1 MRLRFRTESVSP
13 FDIGDGLT
21 CAGKVGIPGLLHVLG
36 SKPLRLEYLLRVR
49 TPAPEFSI
57 KRNDRDGLVSLSTG
71 IDKVDISL
79 DELNFCLEW
88 DEDSPLW
95 DIGLVRDMN
104 RNLRRPLNSIRGKRP
119 SAPIVS
125 APRATPSTNSFR
137 DSYLFKTSPRS
148 NSNDN
153 SDIKSDSS
161 SSSSS
166 SSQYSDNNN
175 NRDSGKSGT
184 GSSNVSAGRP
194 PVKAPQ
200 IKVRPSNK
208 GAYYDSYTGI
218 RPPYS

>member
-1 MRLRFRTESVSP
+1 MSP

-88 DEDSPLW
+88 DEESPLW

-119 SAPIVS
+119 TPIVS
-125 APRATPSTNSFR
+125 VPRAAPATSSSNYK

-148 NSNDN
+148 SNTNTNKETNNDITGNSNSN
-153 SDIKSDSS
+153 SNQEKASA
-161 SSSSS
+161 
-166 SSQYSDNNN
+166 
-175 NRDSGKSGT
+175 DSGSTDAGT
-184 GSSNVSAGRP
+184 KYQTP
-194 PVKAPQ
+194 APKIQ
-200 IKVRPSNK
+200 VRPSNK
-208 GAYYDSYTGI
+208 ESRYYDSFTGV